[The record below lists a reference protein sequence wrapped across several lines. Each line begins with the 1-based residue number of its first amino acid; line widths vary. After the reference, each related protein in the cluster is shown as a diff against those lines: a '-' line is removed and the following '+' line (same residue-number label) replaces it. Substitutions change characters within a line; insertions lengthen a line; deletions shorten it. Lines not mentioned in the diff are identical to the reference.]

1 MLDVVQEKCKASF
14 PKMKVFCLC
23 FLHLRWCKGIPS
35 ASPHTAPGLSS
46 GGCGHAD
53 FGTEENTMT
62 LQMALEEYLTL
73 STTGL
78 HRDSPIPAVPL
89 FLKVLRTQCP
99 LHQQLDLPTT
109 YLQLQPAHSQM
120 AQIQIP
126 NRDLKIL
133 ELGFQSRM
141 LSLSISEST
150 AQSLTPT
157 SSVNHERTPYQTN
170 SHLCK
175 HVPMICS

>member
-1 MLDVVQEKCKASF
+1 MFYCFLLYVLFSWRACNSMIWIPKPGAAANRGAESTLDVVQEKCKVSF

-23 FLHLRWCKGIPS
+23 FLHLRWCKGTPS

-53 FGTEENTMT
+53 SGTEENTMI
-62 LQMALEEYLTL
+62 LQTALGEYLTL

-78 HRDSPIPAVPL
+78 HRDSPIPALPL

-120 AQIQIP
+120 A
-126 NRDLKIL
+126 
-133 ELGFQSRM
+133 
-141 LSLSISEST
+141 
-150 AQSLTPT
+150 
-157 SSVNHERTPYQTN
+157 
-170 SHLCK
+170 
-175 HVPMICS
+175 